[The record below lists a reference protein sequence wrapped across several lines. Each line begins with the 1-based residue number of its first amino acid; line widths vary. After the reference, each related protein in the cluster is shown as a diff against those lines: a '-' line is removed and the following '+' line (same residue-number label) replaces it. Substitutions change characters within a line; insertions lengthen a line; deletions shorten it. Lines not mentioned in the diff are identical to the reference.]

1 MTVQT
6 QKLPVR
12 IFEALTPFLIVTIF
26 ALVVVSIFYYII
38 QPALQNYLPGG
49 PLNIGT
55 VQELLKSRKLYK
67 DDLNG
72 LFSFY
77 TSSKTAPQDPLA
89 MIFPSDKDVPT
100 LYALF
105 EKLAKDSDI
114 GLQVIDISENG
125 TDAKNTKGQIRKV
138 PISLR
143 FVNVDYAG
151 LKRVISVLESNI
163 RLTAIDNFSYDP
175 INKTVSFSIA
185 TYYFTER
192 AQN

>member
-12 IFEALTPFLIVTIF
+12 ILEALTPFLIVIIF
-26 ALVVVSIFYYII
+26 ALVFVSFFYYII

-49 PLNIGT
+49 PVNIET

-72 LFSFY
+72 LFTFY
-77 TSSKTAPQDPLA
+77 TFSKKAPQDPLA

-105 EKLAKDSDI
+105 EKLAQDI
-114 GLQVIDISENG
+114 DVGLQVIDISENG
-125 TDAKNTKGQIRKV
+125 TDAKNTRGQIRKV

-151 LKRVISVLESNI
+151 LKRIISALESNI

-175 INKTVSFSIA
+175 INKTASFSIA

-192 AQN
+192 P

>member
-1 MTVQT
+1 MTVQA

-12 IFEALTPFLIVTIF
+12 ILEALTPFLIVIIF
-26 ALVVVSIFYYII
+26 ALVFVSFFYYII
-38 QPALQNYLPGG
+38 QPSLQNYLPGG
-49 PLNIGT
+49 PVNVGT
-55 VQELLKSRKLYK
+55 VQELLKSRRVYK

-77 TSSKTAPQDPLA
+77 TSSKKAPQDPLV

-105 EKLAKDSDI
+105 EKLAQDI
-114 GLQVIDISENG
+114 DVGLQVIDISENG
-125 TDAKNTKGQIRKV
+125 SDAKNTRGQIRKV

-175 INKTVSFSIA
+175 INKTASFSIA

-192 AQN
+192 P